1 MEEPTLLIEKSRGS
15 FPGGVVYLSHV
26 IHIMG
31 MGFHSVPQR
40 HELHLVFLL
49 LQSRSD
55 WKSNSKR
62 YMWVHGPWSPPD
74 RCHLKLN
81 FYRMIS
87 FIDYDRKSI
96 LIDVTI
102 IFFIDSYWYR
112 LRTIDIDYRLS
123 INYLIIT
130 YFRETSFSRFKKFR
144 EIEVP
149 RKKGAA
155 KIKDTKF
162 SDLYKNLY
170 LSFPSARSLHTS
182 RRAKILV

>member
-1 MEEPTLLIEKSRGS
+1 
-15 FPGGVVYLSHV
+15 
-26 IHIMG
+26 
-31 MGFHSVPQR
+31 
-40 HELHLVFLL
+40 
-49 LQSRSD
+49 
-55 WKSNSKR
+55 
-62 YMWVHGPWSPPD
+62 
-74 RCHLKLN
+74 
-81 FYRMIS
+81 MIS
-87 FIDYDRKSI
+87 FIDHDR
-96 LIDVTI
+96 
-102 IFFIDSYWYR
+102 
-112 LRTIDIDYRLS
+112 

-182 RRAKILV
+182 RRATISV